1 MLLLILVFDQKS
13 LYFKSSI
20 PTDKSL
26 LIYLGSI
33 VIFLLYHRDFN
44 TSLKEIIQILEIYFF
59 YIIIVSYLSDFSDL
73 NSQKFYKFF
82 KAFFYVV
89 FLGLIISV
97 IIGEITRV
105 RGLYNFLAI
114 QLLIISFLS
123 IFFEFYRFFCS

>member
-1 MLLLILVFDQKS
+1 MTTFYRTQILALLYLSCAIYLVVVRAPIIITVFDIMLLLILVFDQKS

-89 FLGLIISV
+89 L
-97 IIGEITRV
+97 
-105 RGLYNFLAI
+105 
-114 QLLIISFLS
+114 
-123 IFFEFYRFFCS
+123 